1 MFLTNTFSEMLPL
14 SLLPTFGRRNLPS
27 LQQFFRQ
34 RYEDYYVTF
43 GNLSNS
49 FSRSLLKKRLP
60 FNKLDGGDFF
70 SDSLNILSLVFITF
84 LNPPFPG

>member
-27 LQQFFRQ
+27 LQQFFHQ

-49 FSRSLLKKRLP
+49 FSRSLLKKRLL
-60 FNKLDGGDFF
+60 FNKLERKVLFKF
-70 SDSLNILSLVFITF
+70 SLETFPDLDLNINSPV
-84 LNPPFPG
+84 

>member
-1 MFLTNTFSEMLPL
+1 MSPF
-14 SLLPTFGRRNLPS
+14 SLLPSFGRRKLPS
-27 LQQFFRQ
+27 FNANYFIR
-34 RYEDYYVTF
+34 DMKTIIVTF

-49 FSRSLLKKRLP
+49 FSGSLLKKRLP